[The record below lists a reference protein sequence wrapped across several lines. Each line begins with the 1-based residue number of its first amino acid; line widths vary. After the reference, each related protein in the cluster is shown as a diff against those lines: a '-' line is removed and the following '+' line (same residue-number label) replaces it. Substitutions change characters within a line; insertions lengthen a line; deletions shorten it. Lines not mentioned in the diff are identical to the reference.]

1 MQSSIKVFMGAG
13 GSRQWPVR
21 GTNVDEAQILVRL
34 SEVAADH
41 FDVPGVVL
49 TREST
54 AADVEGWDSLAHIQ
68 FIMQIEKAFG
78 IRFKSSEISG
88 FADVGQLADR
98 IKLRTAR

>member
-1 MQSSIKVFMGAG
+1 MGAG
-13 GSRQWPVR
+13 GGLLWLLR
-21 GTNVDEAQILVRL
+21 GTNVEEAQILVRL

-41 FDVPGVVL
+41 FDVPGVNL
-49 TREST
+49 KREST

-88 FADVGQLADR
+88 FDDVGQLADR
-98 IKLRTAR
+98 IKLRMAR

>member
-1 MQSSIKVFMGAG
+1 M
-13 GSRQWPVR
+13 
-21 GTNVDEAQILVRL
+21 QILTRL

-54 AADVEGWDSLAHIQ
+54 AGDVKGWDSLAHIQ
-68 FIMQIEKAFG
+68 FIMQVEKAFA
-78 IRFKSSEISG
+78 IRFKSSEVSG

-98 IKLRTAR
+98 IQLRLAR